1 MTLCSL
7 LICDDSNM
15 ARKQLL
21 RALPADWPVTIEQAA
36 NGLEAMTILRQGQT
50 EVLLLD
56 LTMPEMDGYE
66 VLAALKAE
74 GLSCKVIVVS
84 GDVQA
89 QAVERVME
97 LGALAFVQKPAD
109 PDLLKATLERLGLL
123 TTSQNSV
130 TIRPQGIEP
139 SISFADAFREVINV
153 AMGRAAALLAR
164 VLGVFVHLPVPNV
177 SIFEAG
183 ELHMALAD
191 LQRGDELT
199 AVCQGFIGGGIAG
212 EALLIFH
219 DSEVDD
225 MARLMRWF
233 SPDYSAM
240 EMLLDLSTVL
250 IGACLG
256 GIAEQVDVQFS
267 KSHPMVLGEHASIE
281 ELIRLN
287 RPRWKNTL
295 AVEISYSIEGHHIH
309 FDLLLLFTE
318 DSVALL
324 SNKLDY
330 LMN

>member
-21 RALPADWPVTIEQAA
+21 RALPADWPVAIEQAA
-36 NGLEAMTILRQGQT
+36 NGLEAMAILRLGQT

-109 PDLLKATLERLGLL
+109 PDLLKETLERLGLL
-123 TTSQNSV
+123 APSQGTV
-130 TIRPQGIEP
+130 APRALGIEP

-295 AVEISYSIEGHHIH
+295 AVEISYSIEGHNIH